1 MAPRAAYM
9 SSTGPNRPWWSCAA
23 FTRLA
28 ACGCPWH
35 APDAGEGPSG
45 IAPYAAADIR
55 GGSVTSPSPCQLSE
69 SVKSPAEIPSLLV
82 SSSKAIPLPAGRQG

>member
-1 MAPRAAYM
+1 MIVVADPHYKREIYHDHGSSRYAYM

-35 APDAGEGPSG
+35 APDVGEGSSG
-45 IAPYAAADIR
+45 TAPYAAADIR
-55 GGSVTSPSPCQLSE
+55 GG
-69 SVKSPAEIPSLLV
+69 
-82 SSSKAIPLPAGRQG
+82 PLDPPRRAS